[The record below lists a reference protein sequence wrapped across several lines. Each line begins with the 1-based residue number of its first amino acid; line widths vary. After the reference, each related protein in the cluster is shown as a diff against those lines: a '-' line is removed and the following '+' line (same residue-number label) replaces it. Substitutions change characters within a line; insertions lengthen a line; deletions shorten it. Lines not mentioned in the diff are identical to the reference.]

1 MNHKQGD
8 GATSN
13 NLNLSLIMAQR
24 PNVNVDPAMMVQ
36 ISLYSRNRKVNVLQ
50 NILENVILA
59 EIGRQCYRRCDGAKN
74 KST

>member
-1 MNHKQGD
+1 
-8 GATSN
+8 
-13 NLNLSLIMAQR
+13 MAQR
-24 PNVNVDPAMMVQ
+24 PNVDVNPAMRGQ
-36 ISLYSRNRKVNVLQ
+36 IALYSRKRKVNVLQ

>member
-1 MNHKQGD
+1 
-8 GATSN
+8 
-13 NLNLSLIMAQR
+13 MAQR
-24 PNVNVDPAMMVQ
+24 PNVNVDPAITGPDFFMVN
-36 ISLYSRNRKVNVLQ
+36 SRNRKVNALQ